1 MDAMDRKLLNL
12 LQADSSLTADEL
24 SERVALSPSTIA
36 RRLKRLR
43 RDGVIA
49 AETAVLSLEE
59 RDKRLTAVLHVQLD
73 RHKPPE
79 WQALKRELVAASE
92 VQICLETSG
101 AMDVLMIVSVR
112 DMQEFNEFTDHLT
125 GHSLVRRYETS
136 FVKRHVKVS
145 LAVELAN

>member
-1 MDAMDRKLLNL
+1 MDRKLLNL
-12 LQADSSLTADEL
+12 LQADSRLTADEL
-24 SERVALSPSTIA
+24 SERVALSPSTIT

-49 AETAVLSLEE
+49 TEMAVLSLEE
-59 RDKRLTAVLHVQLD
+59 RDKRLTAVLNVQLD

-79 WQALKRELVAASE
+79 WHALKRELVAASE

-101 AMDVLMIVSVR
+101 SMDVLMIVSAR
-112 DMQEFNEFTDHLT
+112 DMQAFNEFTDHLT
-125 GHSLVRRYETS
+125 GHPLVRRYETS

-145 LAVELAN
+145 LAVELED